1 MRMTSQKIAI
11 GLVAVAL
18 FVGSMTAH
26 AAEFDAGVKAYRR
39 GDYATALQIFRQL
52 ADQGNAHAQTYL
64 GFMYDTGLGVPQDYE
79 VAVRWYHKAAN
90 QGQALAQSN
99 LGVMYYKGLSV
110 TQDYAEAVRW
120 YRKAAN
126 QGLAL
131 AQVKLGWMYHNGFGV
146 MQDYVQAH
154 MWYSLAAARGEK
166 EASKWRDHLAK
177 KMTPTQI
184 AEAQKLAREWKPKG
198 K

>member
-1 MRMTSQKIAI
+1 MTSQKIAI

-26 AAEFDAGVKAYRR
+26 AADFSEGYKAYQR
-39 GDYATALQIFRQL
+39 GDYETALRIYREL
-52 ADQGNAHAQTYL
+52 AEQGNASAQTYL

-90 QGQALAQSN
+90 QGLALAQSN

-120 YRKAAN
+120 YR
-126 QGLAL
+126 
-131 AQVKLGWMYHNGFGV
+131 
-146 MQDYVQAH
+146 
-154 MWYSLAAARGEK
+154 
-166 EASKWRDHLAK
+166 
-177 KMTPTQI
+177 
-184 AEAQKLAREWKPKG
+184 
-198 K
+198 